1 MAKTKTSSVKVD
13 LSYVQA
19 VPVLLPQNGR
29 IHLMLVGA
37 GGTGSWLAPSIA
49 RLTRLLNDAGR
60 RVNLTFVDHDIV
72 EAGNVPRQNF
82 CYAEIG
88 QHKAVALATRY
99 SAAWSVEIRAITRP
113 FTRDMVSGHYNELV
127 ILIGCV
133 DNAAAR
139 QELAETLSC
148 RYRGSAHVPS
158 TWWLDSGNAKECGQV
173 LLGSEPKTETLR
185 QAFQLGAACIAL
197 PSPALQHPEL
207 LKPLPEEIAGNN
219 LSCEQLALL
228 NAQSLMVNQRVAA
241 EAADFALRLLTNSLT
256 RFATYLDLPSGSAR
270 SKYITRESV
279 AAVVDEAPDQFFLT
293 PAQGNDR

>member
-1 MAKTKTSSVKVD
+1 MAKTKTSAVKVD
-13 LSYVQA
+13 LSYLQA
-19 VPVLLPQNGR
+19 VPVLLPQDGR
-29 IHLMLVGA
+29 THLMLVGT
-37 GGTGSWLAPSIA
+37 GGTGSWLAPSLA
-49 RLTRLLNDAGR
+49 RLTRLLIDAGR
-60 RVNLTFVDHDIV
+60 RVSLTFVDHDIV

-88 QHKAVALATRY
+88 QHKAVVLATRY
-99 SAAWSVEIRAITRP
+99 SAAWGVEIRATTKP
-113 FTRDMVSGHYNELV
+113 FNRDMVSGRYNELV

-139 QELAETLSC
+139 QELAETLSG

-158 TWWLDSGNAKECGQV
+158 TWWLDAGNARECGQV
-173 LLGSEPKTETLR
+173 LLGSETKAETLR
-185 QAFQLGAACIAL
+185 PAFQLGAACIAL
-197 PSPALQHPEL
+197 PSPTLQHPEL

-241 EAADFALRLLTNSLT
+241 EAADFLMRLLTNSLT
-256 RFATYLDLPSGSAR
+256 RFATYFDLPSGSAR

-279 AAVVDEAPDQFFLT
+279 AAVVGEAPDEFFLT
-293 PAQGNDR
+293 LAQGSGQ